1 MHRRSLDYYLLLK
14 NMASS
19 ETELCRKSAIFQVIT
34 QPIEVI
40 KSASDWNYKVFTEAN
55 FYLSIL
61 ANPKSYYYSE
71 GIAFRTMY
79 MYYVGIVHTTT
90 FCCFLLFHIIR
101 IYK

>member
-61 ANPKSYYYSE
+61 ANPKLLLLSRQREWVVALS
-71 GIAFRTMY
+71 IRLFMQLSVAF
-79 MYYVGIVHTTT
+79 
-90 FCCFLLFHIIR
+90 FIIH